1 MRLSFQLLVPI
12 LLILPLNLTSVSAQE
27 SATISGVVTDANG
40 AVVAGAQVTAVNAG
54 AREQRRATT
63 DTQGHYAID
72 NLAPGAYTVTVS
84 AKGFATATREA
95 RPSDANGAV
104 DFQLS
109 IGAVGETVT
118 VQDETARVELERTPG
133 GVAVVTGRKLTQ
145 MRAYNLRDVFEFT
158 PGVLAQSR
166 YGSDESQF
174 SIRGSGLRNNYHGR
188 GVNLLINGIPYMD
201 ADGFSDYEALD
212 FLAAQRVEVWKG
224 ANALRYGGNTSGG
237 AVNLV
242 TQTGKTAAPFEFR
255 VQGGS
260 FGSFQ
265 GHVAT
270 GGERGRFNYF
280 LSFTD
285 VELNGYREHSQQGRQ
300 RFYGNFNFALD
311 DRTDF
316 NLDVVYANIAEKYP
330 GSLTREEF
338 FRNPRA
344 ADPIDVQQDWGRF
357 IDYTRVGFGMRRR
370 FDGGHEFSFNLF
382 GQYRNLDHPIFN
394 VLDQDTR
401 TFGGE
406 FRYSH
411 TGERDRLVVGFSPQ
425 ATPNGGRRFE
435 NNNGQ
440 SGAQTAHF
448 DSLATN
454 YGIYVE
460 NQFDIRPSFTL
471 VTGARADWARRRF
484 SDFFLADGDQ
494 SDRRTFKAFSPKL
507 GFVWRPRDQ
516 MQVFANVSRSYEP
529 PVLNIELISFGAPG
543 FLPLG
548 AQDTWQMEV
557 GARGRAAQRL
567 DYELTFFDLEIND
580 EIINANVTP
589 FPGAPFTIPSFRSA
603 PNTRH
608 TGLELA
614 LDATLRKGLFTVG
627 DTLTARTAYTF
638 SRFRYVDDPTYFNN
652 YLPGAPRHLFRSEL
666 RYDHP
671 RGFWIAPNVDWS
683 PATYFMDSGNTARN
697 DKYAAL
703 NLRAGFDRRQWG
715 IFFEANNLTDR
726 LYSASVQVDNDAGR
740 FFEPSNGRSVGGGI
754 RVRF

>member
-40 AVVAGAQVTAVNAG
+40 AVVAGAHVTAVNVG

-84 AKGFATATREA
+84 AKGFGAATREA
-95 RPSDANGAV
+95 RLSNAIVAV

-109 IGAVGETVT
+109 ISAIGETVI

-224 ANALRYGGNTSGG
+224 ANALRYGGATSGG
-237 AVNLV
+237 AVNFV

-280 LSFTD
+280 LSFTA
-285 VELNGYREHSQQGRQ
+285 VELDGYREHSFQGRQ

-316 NLDVVYANIAEKYP
+316 NLDIVYANIAEKYP

-338 FRNPRA
+338 FRDPRA

-382 GQYRNLDHPIFN
+382 GQYRNLEHPIFN

-440 SGAQTAHF
+440 SGAQTAHGWTF
-448 DSLATN
+448 EYNDGAHNRRSGYDEYPESLTWN
-454 YGIYVE
+454 INE
-460 NQFDIRPSFTL
+460 ILEESS
-471 VTGARADWARRRF
+471 AREKMAARR
-484 SDFFLADGDQ
+484 
-494 SDRRTFKAFSPKL
+494 
-507 GFVWRPRDQ
+507 
-516 MQVFANVSRSYEP
+516 
-529 PVLNIELISFGAPG
+529 ELRKW
-543 FLPLG
+543 L
-548 AQDTWQMEV
+548 E
-557 GARGRAAQRL
+557 ARGH
-567 DYELTFFDLEIND
+567 D
-580 EIINANVTP
+580 
-589 FPGAPFTIPSFRSA
+589 
-603 PNTRH
+603 
-608 TGLELA
+608 
-614 LDATLRKGLFTVG
+614 
-627 DTLTARTAYTF
+627 
-638 SRFRYVDDPTYFNN
+638 
-652 YLPGAPRHLFRSEL
+652 
-666 RYDHP
+666 
-671 RGFWIAPNVDWS
+671 
-683 PATYFMDSGNTARN
+683 M
-697 DKYAAL
+697 
-703 NLRAGFDRRQWG
+703 AGFDALAKREG
-715 IFFEANNLTDR
+715 PA
-726 LYSASVQVDNDAGR
+726 
-740 FFEPSNGRSVGGGI
+740 
-754 RVRF
+754 